1 MARQPRKQT
10 AVLIPVFR
18 DDRGNLRL
26 VLVLRGVKGMHGG
39 QLGLPGGAAEAADSS
54 PLETAL
60 REAEEEIGLRR
71 EEVEILADLDP
82 IDTRTTGLRVHPYL
96 AHVPSRSSWHVA
108 SDEIQGVV
116 TPLVGA
122 LTERSRRHKKLIS
135 FPTWPE
141 PRLTEY
147 VEIDGDQLLWG
158 LTLRLLDAVLPR
170 LQAGEWKV

>member
-1 MARQPRKQT
+1 
-10 AVLIPVFR
+10 
-18 DDRGNLRL
+18 
-26 VLVLRGVKGMHGG
+26 MHGG

-82 IDTRTTGLRVHPYL
+82 IETRTTGIRVHPFL
-96 AHVPSRSSWHVA
+96 ARVPSRSSWHVA
-108 SDEIQGVV
+108 RDETQGVV

-158 LTLRLLDAVLPR
+158 LTLRLLDSVLPR